1 MTQKEYKELLSLT
14 RQYLTLEFQ
23 NKEYSEQKNQ
33 QWIVSELETYN
44 YFKEYAIRIKNL
56 EIKKPLEIREEI
68 KPKQVDEYVKAM
80 QAAPLKQQIIPREP
94 VVQIIDTAIIEAA
107 TPLQDASEALIVEVK
122 KRAFELEPVKAIVQS
137 DLTDIKKMVQELF
150 PHQTILDHLPQNIVQ
165 IIIISDHSEK
175 QNLIFL
181 SNYSKA
187 IDLLL
192 APSKIMTLKMFESSP
207 FNRDLKMIIQTG
219 NDLTNRPDGVTILQV
234 LDLPKYFKEPALKAE
249 LWELTTS
256 KFLNG

>member
-219 NDLTNRPDGVTILQV
+219 NDLSNRPDGVTILQV